1 MLTRR
6 YGPGNQLIDT
16 SLGATGRAP
25 SLEVTRVRRMA
36 AGMPE

>member
-6 YGPGNQLIDT
+6 YGPGKQLIDT
-16 SLGATGRAP
+16 LGTTGRAP
-25 SLEVTRVRRMA
+25 SLEVMRVRRMA